1 MPRPPRQRT
10 PVLQDFK
17 ELRQLLEVQGPFVST
32 AVLRQ
37 TFPQGFPSEETLSA
51 DLNNLRLAYDA
62 WLTASP
68 SDLAAHDTWVQFVV
82 SSALEFDATNVLG
95 GQDIP
100 QPLCFAIP
108 PRMLIASTPEEDLI
122 TGQSSP
128 GQPLFPI
135 FVHGKGERLDA
146 PLDAAVAYLRQT
158 TLVLAMVTNGEQWAI
173 VHATAEGVTSIAIWY
188 AEMWWEERLTFRAFR
203 ALIGAR
209 RWFNAATTE
218 TLPALLKRSEDNQ
231 GAITKQLG
239 HQVRDA
245 VELLILSLDRADQD
259 KNRGLLGDVPV
270 QTLYEAAL
278 SVMMRLIF
286 LFFAEERDLLPA
298 NDDFYAE
305 AYAVSTMRE
314 QLQAQADRFGTEVL
328 ERRHDAWSRLLATFR
343 AVHAGLGHDR
353 LTLPAYGGQ
362 LFDPDRYPFLEGR
375 PAGST
380 WRETNA
386 TPLPVD
392 NRTIFYALNAL
403 QTLQEGGESR
413 NISFRELDV
422 PDIGHVYESLLD
434 HTAKRAGSVTLGLE
448 GGGGKEPEVP
458 LVRLEEWRAAGAER
472 LWEELGNCTGKSTFT
487 LTRLLAKEVD
497 TLLRDR
503 LRTACRG
510 NEPLLVRLLPFAQ
523 LVRPDQWGHPVVIL
537 PGSVFVTEGKD
548 RRSTGTHY
556 TPTSLTEPIVQ
567 YTLEPVVYTG
577 PAEGL
582 PREQWTLKSP
592 AELLKL
598 KVCDMACGSGAFL
611 VEAARYLA
619 ARLQQAWA
627 MAGAFQ
633 PGSPRRSPDGFVSQ
647 GGPEEDLIP
656 LEPEAQEAY
665 ALRAVA
671 QRCLYGVDVN
681 PLAAEMCKLSLW
693 LLTLA
698 KGKPF
703 TFLDHAI
710 KSGDSLIGVTLQQ
723 LDAFHLDDLQ
733 QLHLNF
739 GSTLD
744 DITDKRRTLAMVR
757 AETVKDVDQQAR
769 LLADAESKTE
779 ALRWIGDALIGMELK
794 GTENRKDVGVE
805 LRLEL
810 QSKNFEAIRSLTSE
824 YRNGVRPFH
833 WALEFPEV
841 FENNAGFH
849 AIVGNPPFIGGKKIT
864 GVLSTTYRQ
873 FLVNRIANEQRG
885 SADYSAYFFLQAR
898 TLLANGGCFGLLAT
912 NTIAQGDTREVGMDQ
927 LISDLSIMRAISS
940 RKWPGEANLEV
951 AYVWMRKGPWPG
963 PFVLGGCETHGITP
977 SLTPQGTAIGNPFRL
992 RANER
997 KSFIGSYVLGM
1008 GFVLEPEQAQGLIAK
1023 DPRNAEVLFPYLNG
1037 EDLNSRPDQSASRW
1051 VINFR
1056 DWPLERAELYTD
1068 CMRIVRGRVMP
1079 ERTRR
1084 KDDGDFALR
1093 YPLYERWW
1101 QYADKRPALYATIA
1115 NLDRVLARSAVS
1127 NTHSIAA
1134 VRADQ
1139 VFSHAVVVFRF
1150 SFDGLAILQS
1160 FAHSTWLERHASS
1173 MRTDIRYTPSDC
1185 FETFPFPD
1193 NTSKLVAIGKSY
1205 EELRA
1210 KVMDADRIG
1219 LTKFYSSVNSNDP
1232 ELQDA
1237 RNLQVEMDRAVAAA
1251 YDWNFD
1257 LGHGFHPTR
1266 QGIRFTISPQART
1279 KVLDLLLALNHERY
1293 AAEQKQT
1300 PAAKKKGKRS
1310 KFESP
1315 VLAQM
1320 EL

>member
-1 MPRPPRQRT
+1 M
-10 PVLQDFK
+10 
-17 ELRQLLEVQGPFVST
+17 RQLLEVQGPFVST

-37 TFPQGFPSEETLSA
+37 SFPQGFPSEETLPA

-62 WLTASP
+62 WLGASP

-82 SSALEFDATNVLG
+82 SSALEFDAANVLL

-100 QPLCFAIP
+100 QPLRFAIS
-108 PRMLIASTPEEDLI
+108 PRLLIASAPEEDLL
-122 TGQSSP
+122 TGQTSP
-128 GQPLFPI
+128 GHSLFPI
-135 FVHGKGERLDA
+135 FVQGKGEKLDA
-146 PLDAAVAYLRQT
+146 AMDAAVAYLRQT
-158 TLVLAMVTNGEQWAI
+158 TLSLAVVTNGEQWAV
-173 VHATAEGVTSIAIWY
+173 VHAPADGVTSIAIWY

-203 ALIGAR
+203 ALLGAR
-209 RWFNAATTE
+209 RWFNAAAME

-239 HQVRDA
+239 RQVRQA

-259 KNRGLLGDVPV
+259 KNRGLLADVPV

-298 NDDFYAE
+298 NDDLYAE

-314 QLQAQADRFGTEVL
+314 QLQAQADRFGAEVL

-362 LFDPDRYPFLEGR
+362 LFDPDRFPFLEGR
-375 PAGST
+375 PVGST

-386 TPLPVD
+386 APLPVD

-403 QTLQEGGESR
+403 QTVQEGGEPR
-413 NISFRELDV
+413 NISFLELDV

-434 HTAKRAGSVTLGLE
+434 HTAKRAGSVTLGLD
-448 GGGGKEPEVP
+448 GAGGKEPEIP
-458 LVRLEEWRAAGAER
+458 LVRLEDWRTAGTER
-472 LWEELGNCTGKSTFT
+472 LVEELASSTGKSAST
-487 LTRLLAKEVD
+487 LTKLLAKEVD

-510 NEPLLVRLLPFAQ
+510 DEALLARLLPFAQ
-523 LVRPDQWGHPVVIL
+523 FIRPDQWGHPVVIL

-567 YTLEPVVYTG
+567 YTLDPVVYAG

-582 PREQWTLKSP
+582 PRDQWTLKSP

-619 ARLQQAWA
+619 VRLQEAWA
-627 MAGAFQ
+627 SASAFQ
-633 PGSPRRSPDGFVSQ
+633 PGSPRRSPDGFVSR

-656 LEPEAQEAY
+656 LEPEAREAY

-710 KSGDSLIGVTLQQ
+710 KSGDSLIGVSLQQ

-739 GSTLD
+739 GQTLE

-757 AETVKDVDQQAR
+757 AETVKDIDQQAR

-794 GTENRKDVGVE
+794 GTENRTEVGTE

-810 QSKNFEAIRSLTSE
+810 QSRNFGAIRSLTAQ

-841 FENNAGFH
+841 FGDGGGFH
-849 AIVGNPPFIGGKKIT
+849 AIVGNPPFIGGQKIT
-864 GVLSTTYRQ
+864 GVLGRPYRE
-873 FLVNRIANEQRG
+873 FLVRRLANGQRG
-885 SADYSAYFFLQAR
+885 SADYSAYFFLR
-898 TLLANGGCFGLLAT
+898 VSSLLNRAGAFGLLST
-912 NTIAQGDTREVGMDQ
+912 NSIAEGDTRQVGLDQ
-927 LISDLSIMRAISS
+927 VTERFILYWVISS
-940 RKWPGEANLEV
+940 RPWPGEASV
-951 AYVWMRKGPWPG
+951 Y
-963 PFVLGGCETHGITP
+963 
-977 SLTPQGTAIGNPFRL
+977 
-992 RANER
+992 
-997 KSFIGSYVLGM
+997 
-1008 GFVLEPEQAQGLIAK
+1008 
-1023 DPRNAEVLFPYLNG
+1023 
-1037 EDLNSRPDQSASRW
+1037 
-1051 VINFR
+1051 
-1056 DWPLERAELYTD
+1056 
-1068 CMRIVRGRVMP
+1068 
-1079 ERTRR
+1079 
-1084 KDDGDFALR
+1084 
-1093 YPLYERWW
+1093 
-1101 QYADKRPALYATIA
+1101 YATICGTTEWTGERRLNGCIVPAISPYLTPNVHSNLFPLSSNQGACVKGSEVGGMSTFVIDAPTAKGFLVA
-1115 NLDRVLARSAVS
+1115 NHVNANVVKPFLDGVDLNDYPGIATRWAIYFGDMALESARGYPLCFEYIKERSDERRKNWWQFRRPTPDLYADLLGRDSVLAIAVNS
-1127 NTHSIAA
+1127 DTLAFTFVSTK
-1134 VRADQ
+1134 Q
-1139 VFSHAVVVFRF
+1139 VLSKSLALFPTAGYPMFAVVQ
-1150 SFDGLAILQS
+1150 SSIHILWTVANGS
-1160 FAHSTWLERHASS
+1160 
-1173 MRTDIRYTPSDC
+1173 RTKEDARYVISDC
-1185 FETFPFPD
+1185 FDTFPFPSCFD
-1193 NTSKLVAIGKSY
+1193 SLVGLG
-1205 EELRA
+1205 EEYYSVRA
-1210 KVMDADRIG
+1210 AVMHSRTIG
-1219 LTKFYSSVNSNDP
+1219 LTKLYSAFHSEDP
-1232 ELQDA
+1232 GLSELRSLHSRLDYG
-1237 RNLQVEMDRAVAAA
+1237 VAQA
-1251 YDWNFD
+1251 YGWNFD
-1257 LGHGFHPTR
+1257 LGHGLHETK
-1266 QGIRFTISPQART
+1266 QGIRFTISPQAQA
-1279 KVLDLLLALNHERY
+1279 KILDLLVALNHERY

-1300 PAAKKKGKRS
+1300 PAAKKKGERS
-1310 KFESP
+1310 KFEP
-1315 VLAQM
+1315 AVLAQM